1 MNDTVFTIVIP
12 IYGVE
17 KYLNQ
22 CIDSVISQ
30 SYRDI
35 EIILVDDGSKDN
47 CSTICDAYK
56 KKDSR
61 VKVIHKKNG
70 GLVSARKAGAKEAN
84 GEYVICVDGDD
95 WISSDYVQSFFNVI
109 QKFHPD
115 MICCGLI
122 KTDGCNDIYKKIDL
136 TSGYYDRDK
145 MIKDIFP
152 IAIESEEGK
161 VFPPQLCSKAI
172 KRELYL
178 IEQLSLDDN
187 VSIGEDGAVTKPL
200 LTKCD
205 SIYIMD
211 ECMYYY
217 RVNLSSLTQTRKGFN
232 WAGPEMIY
240 NHLCERI
247 STDDFDF
254 RDQINR
260 KMAHDIYIVIVS
272 WLRTGKSYRIVKKE
286 INSNIQLYQYDRFL
300 KKCRFSSK
308 KIGIEMLLIRNHIY
322 YPIYLLKTIL

>member
-22 CIDSVISQ
+22 CIDSVINQ

-47 CSTICDAYK
+47 CSKICDEYK
-56 KKDSR
+56 KKDPR

-70 GLVSARKAGAKEAN
+70 GLVSARKAGAKEAK

-95 WISSDYVQSFFNVI
+95 WIASDYVQSFFQVI

-122 KTDGCNDIYKKIDL
+122 KTDGCKDIYKKIDL
-136 TSGYYDRDK
+136 ASGYYDRTK
-145 MIKDIFP
+145 MINDIYP
-152 IAIESEEGK
+152 IAIESKEGK
-161 VFPPQLCSKAI
+161 SFPPQLCSKAI
-172 KRELYL
+172 RRELYL
-178 IEQLSLDDN
+178 KEQLSLDDKI
-187 VSIGEDGAVTKPL
+187 SIGEDGAVTKPL
-200 LTKCD
+200 LTKCN
-205 SIYIMD
+205 SIFIMD

-217 RVNLSSLTQTRKGFN
+217 RVNLTSLTQTRKGFN

-247 STDDFDF
+247 NTDDFDF
-254 RDQINR
+254 HDQINR
-260 KMAHDIYIVIVS
+260 KIAHDIYIVIVS
-272 WLRTGKSYRIVKKE
+272 WLRTEKSYRIVKKE
-286 INSNIQLYQYDRFL
+286 INNNIQLYRYDRFL
-300 KKCRFSSK
+300 KKCKFSSK
-308 KIGIEMLLIRNHIY
+308 RIEIEMFLIRNHFY